1 MIIVILLQPH
11 LESTWKWHKACSI
24 YIRAF
29 SLFHL
34 ICPCHSVNLCQLV
47 DCQFGDTFLE
57 KSPRVFAAG
66 PLSIAPSNTATNW
79 NVVQF
84 WESSQH
90 LNQTITSALSILPL
104 FSSCRPSYLFN
115 TVSPVVYNRL
125 IYESPLSS
133 LCFSDL
139 QGMNNWL
146 VCARCS
152 PPVRITEKDTGW
164 TPA

>member
-1 MIIVILLQPH
+1 MARAETAQSP
-11 LESTWKWHKACSI
+11 TYMC
-24 YIRAF
+24 AF

-34 ICPCHSVNLCQLV
+34 ICPSHSVNLCQLV

-57 KSPRVFAAG
+57 RSPRVFAAG
-66 PLSIAPSNTATNW
+66 PPSIAPSNTATNW
-79 NVVQF
+79 NVVQL
-84 WESSQH
+84 WESSQD

-104 FSSCRPSYLFN
+104 FSSCRPSHLFN

-139 QGMNNWL
+139 QRLNNWS
-146 VCARCS
+146 VCAQCGLL
-152 PPVRITEKDTGW
+152 VRITERTQVAHINLESIVTATGW
-164 TPA
+164 F

>member
-1 MIIVILLQPH
+1 MQGRAQYLYL
-11 LESTWKWHKACSI
+11 C
-24 YIRAF
+24 AF

-34 ICPCHSVNLCQLV
+34 ICPSRSVNLCQLV

-57 KSPRVFAAG
+57 RSPRVFAAG
-66 PLSIAPSNTATNW
+66 PLSVAPSNTATNW
-79 NVVQF
+79 NVVQL
-84 WESSQH
+84 WESCQD

-104 FSSCRPSYLFN
+104 FSSCRPSHLFN

-139 QGMNNWL
+139 QRLDNWFGLCLLRAYGRNN
-146 VCARCS
+146 R
-152 PPVRITEKDTGW
+152 KDTSYTHGLGKYCHS
-164 TPA
+164 THAEV